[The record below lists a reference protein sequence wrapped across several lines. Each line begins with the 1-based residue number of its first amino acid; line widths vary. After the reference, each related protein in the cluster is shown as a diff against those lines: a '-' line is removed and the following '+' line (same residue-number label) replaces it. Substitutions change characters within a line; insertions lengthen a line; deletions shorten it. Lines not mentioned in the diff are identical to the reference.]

1 MICQDLNSQINKIGC
16 ILVSVYFLIFVII
29 LSYYIFGIYIL
40 ADEYNLFKDLESNC
54 GSKIWYY
61 ILFSLFGF
69 ADKLLTRKL
78 ESFDTYSNMY
88 YLLFLIELIL
98 VIFGGIEIFNKKC
111 VETYNLKNTKM
122 YGFSIFNF
130 ITQIIVLS
138 ILSYKII
145 IMNKKKKISNDDN
158 NVIRFT
164 DYNENTTTNQTNSVY
179 SNIYIDKNSDEY
191 KLEYVYENQNTH
203 QMISDI

>member
-1 MICQDLNSQINKIGC
+1 MCPDLNSQINKIGC
-16 ILVSVYFLIFVII
+16 LIMSINILILIFI
-29 LSYYIFGIYIL
+29 LTYYIIGIYIL
-40 ADEYNLFKDLESNC
+40 SDEYNLFKDLESNC
-54 GSKIWYY
+54 DSKIWYY

-78 ESFDTYSNMY
+78 ESFDIYSRIY

-111 VETYNLKNTKM
+111 LENYNLKNTKM
-122 YGFSIFNF
+122 YCFSIFNF
-130 ITQIIVLS
+130 IIQIIFLS
-138 ILSYKII
+138 IISYKIF
-145 IMNKKKKISNDDN
+145 IMNKKREFTND

-164 DYNENTTTNQTNSVY
+164 DYNENTTSNQSNDVY
-179 SNIYIDKNSDEY
+179 SNLYIDENSDKY
-191 KLEYVYENQNTH
+191 KLEYVCENQNTF